1 MKIELFGLFFFNY
14 WVSLGPN
21 GLRGCADRIVQ
32 NAEQKAL
39 ERPSS
44 LYNYR
49 PDSTKTTKTTSI
61 SRTYI
66 NTTGSNYSYTDLNP
80 TTSTGTYLNEPP
92 PPPSSSSYYH
102 TLSNTSRIVPIRDET
117 LRHSSSSDSTI
128 RDDNTRGSIIR
139 EYVPQDDS
147 NHHTLP
153 PNRPL
158 ASSSSSSSSQDSLGH
173 TNTGNDNPPTA
184 EYETFED
191 A

>member
-1 MKIELFGLFFFNY
+1 MKIELFGLFFFNN

-80 TTSTGTYLNEPP
+80 TMSTGTYINEP
-92 PPPSSSSYYH
+92 PPPSSSSYYQ

-128 RDDNTRGSIIR
+128 RDNNTRGSIIR